1 MIINKYVTQQNKYC
15 FSTKLAEYLAAEKVV
30 IITNVGEAVYW
41 LKNKESA
48 YIVEP
53 ENTEKLSESIIYALE
68 NRELSKGIAKNGK
81 ELCKRSF
88 DYRCYGKI
96 LLDFLKTC

>member
-1 MIINKYVTQQNKYC
+1 MII
-15 FSTKLAEYLAAEKVV
+15 TK
-30 IITNVGEAVYW
+30 VGEAVYW
-41 LKNKESA
+41 LNDKESA

-53 ENTEKLSESIIYALE
+53 GDTEKLSESIIYALE
-68 NRELSKGIAKNGK
+68 NRELSKEIARNGK

-96 LLDFLKTC
+96 LSDFLKTC